1 MRSSKSA
8 SAQRAFQC
16 AANVVAECNEKDA
29 VDRVAVREH
38 APRLADGDVCR
49 GIDRIAV
56 DAATDGR
63 KRNRSDAVL
72 DGHLETAPVARR
84 QQVRLP
90 MRAATPDRTDGVDNE
105 LRRQA
110 EAGSDLR
117 VAGVAAAEEAAGG
130 DELGAGGAVDG
141 AIDASSAEE

>member
-1 MRSSKSA
+1 
-8 SAQRAFQC
+8 
-16 AANVVAECNEKDA
+16 
-29 VDRVAVREH
+29 
-38 APRLADGDVCR
+38 
-49 GIDRIAV
+49 
-56 DAATDGR
+56 
-63 KRNRSDAVL
+63 
-72 DGHLETAPVARR
+72 
-84 QQVRLP
+84 